1 MFIID
6 AWLERKDP
14 CLRVIDA
21 EDGRVVMQ
29 IEGDRLQQMM
39 DQGDLDPS
47 ELMQSRSNLKNLVR
61 PLLLTLVG

>member
-1 MFIID
+1 M
-6 AWLERKDP
+6 
-14 CLRVIDA
+14 RVLDA

-61 PLLLTLVG
+61 PLLLTLVN